1 MENIE
6 IEYNVKLPN
15 VPKALGDWGN
25 EHINIIVSVIEF
37 IENISEELTDVTDIT
52 TLKFTDVDDL
62 RQNDIP
68 CIVFR
73 DDNDDEYILSFCYSS
88 LNKTLT
94 IHLMESACM
103 TIVTYFVIGMNFM
116 EPIELLQTSEIPDIG
131 HEELIDTIYEIINKV
146 VSNWEQQKID
156 M

>member
-6 IEYNVKLPN
+6 IEYSVKLPS

-37 IENISEELTDVTDIT
+37 IEAISKELTDVTDIT

-73 DDNDDEYILSFCYSS
+73 DDNDDEYTLSFCYNS
-88 LNKTLT
+88 LNKTLA

-103 TIVTYFVIGMNFM
+103 TIVTHFVIGMNFM
-116 EPIELLQTSEIPDIG
+116 EPIELLQTSEMPDIG
-131 HEELIDTIYEIINKV
+131 HEELIDTIYEIIDKV